1 MEPYVVMILGYA
13 LWMYVLL
20 VGIVVVRF
28 RATQRGLSVTKFTPT
43 GSELDALGGRV
54 CRAHANCYENF
65 GPLLAIVLAAYVT
78 GQTAELNALA
88 FVFLALRMGQSV
100 MHIYSGTPKMM
111 GVRGLFFMGQFV
123 IQIYWIIGLL
133 L

>member
-20 VGIVVVRF
+20 LGIVVVRF

-43 GSELDALGGRV
+43 GGELDAIGGRV

-78 GQTAELNALA
+78 GQGAELNTLA
-88 FVFLALRMGQSV
+88 YGFLLLRMAQSV
-100 MHIYSGTPKMM
+100 THIFSGTPKMM
-111 GVRGLFFMGQFV
+111 GVRGLFFMAQVG
-123 IQIYWIIGLL
+123 IQVYWIFGLL
-133 L
+133 M